1 MENPKKLPTY
11 AIVLLCIFYPFGL
24 LYLLFIQI
32 RKLRTQPE
40 EYKKTNT
47 ILTAIAAFLIFSGVF
62 YLISG
67 VTGQVEADPDSVLF
81 GIVTMLLVG
90 CGGGI
95 ALLIYCHKYKKPG
108 KLYERYAPLLK
119 GYPEPDIAE
128 LARLLGVSQ
137 EQVVSDVQTM
147 LDVGYLRGIYID
159 RGRGKLVCPQAKKA
173 EIPKRQVICPH
184 CGGINQVPVETAAV
198 CDYCNMPIGG

>member
-67 VTGQVEADPDSVLF
+67 VTGQVEADPDSGAPKTTYFVTF
-81 GIVTMLLVG
+81 HKRDGNRVEMEVPGEDYGICAEGDEGILV
-90 CGGGI
+90 
-95 ALLIYCHKYKKPG
+95 YS
-108 KLYERYAPLLK
+108 K
-119 GYPEPDIAE
+119 GDEFI
-128 LARLLGVSQ
+128 VF
-137 EQVVSDVQTM
+137 
-147 LDVGYLRGIYID
+147 
-159 RGRGKLVCPQAKKA
+159 
-173 EIPKRQVICPH
+173 KR
-184 CGGINQVPVETAAV
+184 T
-198 CDYCNMPIGG
+198 